1 MRCASRLAR
10 AFFAQQGVCEI
21 SVNRPWFHK
30 PCKTAGITL
39 FRRGIIDRPGGV
51 VMQLQLIAALI
62 IVFLIVVFAVQ
73 NAVAVSVIFFLW
85 RVDASL
91 ATLVATCFGL
101 GILIGALLTVPTML
115 RERLSI
121 SRLRKQVEALRAE
134 NDNLREPKKHASSA
148 ASDF

>member
-1 MRCASRLAR
+1 
-10 AFFAQQGVCEI
+10 
-21 SVNRPWFHK
+21 
-30 PCKTAGITL
+30 
-39 FRRGIIDRPGGV
+39 
-51 VMQLQLIAALI
+51 MQLQLIAALI

-73 NAVAVSVIFFLW
+73 NAVAVSVVFFLW

-91 ATLVATCFGL
+91 AMVIATCFNL

-134 NDNLREPKKHASSA
+134 NDYLREPKKNSPSA
-148 ASDF
+148 VSDL